1 MLSTQAVDTANIQ
14 LLAALMQEPLL
25 KPFVLVGGTAL
36 ALQLGHRRSQDID
49 LFSDGP
55 TPIDGEI
62 KEMLLTKYAMRADG
76 ALPRMR
82 AQEPDWDKAAIQGV
96 IGQVKTDVVNYGFAL
111 LRPAELYPGTQ
122 IRMASLEDLSAMK
135 LAGVVMSGER
145 LRDFVDVAA
154 LSEKMSLNQMRQA
167 YEDRYKVPS
176 SEVPRALAF
185 HGDID
190 HSMKP
195 EMKGY
200 NWKSITIRLDQMLRS
215 PNQLF
220 PPLVQQRLVMP
231 ELKLTGEAKS
241 DSASKAVKQKSP
253 VPKRRGPRLS

>member
-1 MLSTQAVDTANIQ
+1 MLPAQAVDTANLQ
-14 LLAALMQEPLL
+14 LLAQLMQEPLL

-36 ALQLGHRRSQDID
+36 ALHLGHRRSRDLD

-62 KEMLLTKYAMRADG
+62 KDLLISKYEMRADG
-76 ALPRMR
+76 ALQRMR
-82 AQEPDWDKAAIQGV
+82 AQEPEWDKAAIQGV
-96 IGQVKTDVVNYGFAL
+96 IGQVKTDVVNYGFPL
-111 LRPAELYPGTQ
+111 LRPAVLYPGSN

-154 LSEKMSLNQMRQA
+154 VSEKLTLNQMRQA
-167 YEDRYKVPS
+167 YEARFNTSS

-190 HSMKP
+190 FNMKP
-195 EMKGY
+195 EMQGY
-200 NWKSITIRLDQMLRS
+200 RWPAIATRLEQMQRS
-215 PNQLF
+215 PDRLF
-220 PPLVQQRLVMP
+220 PPIVAQRLVMP
-231 ELKLTGEAKS
+231 VLEQIRE
-241 DSASKAVKQKSP
+241 VNKQKAP
-253 VPKRRGPRLS
+253 EPKRRGPKL

>member
-62 KEMLLTKYAMRADG
+62 KEMLLTKYAMR
-76 ALPRMR
+76 
-82 AQEPDWDKAAIQGV
+82 DKAAIQGV

>member
-1 MLSTQAVDTANIQ
+1 
-14 LLAALMQEPLL
+14 MQEPLL

-36 ALQLGHRRSQDID
+36 ALHLGHRRSRDLD

-62 KEMLLTKYAMRADG
+62 KDLLLSKYEMRADG
-76 ALPRMR
+76 ALQRMR
-82 AQEPDWDKAAIQGV
+82 AQEPEWDKAAIQGV
-96 IGQVKTDVVNYGFAL
+96 IGQVKTDVVNYGFPL
-111 LRPAELYPGTQ
+111 IRPAVLYPGSN

-154 LSEKMSLNQMRQA
+154 LSEKLTLNQMRQA
-167 YEDRYKVPS
+167 YEGRFNTSS

-190 HSMKP
+190 FNMKP
-195 EMKGY
+195 EMQGY
-200 NWKSITIRLDQMLRS
+200 RWPAIATRLEQMQRS
-215 PNQLF
+215 PDRLF
-220 PPLVQQRLVMP
+220 PPIVAQRLVMP
-231 ELKLTGEAKS
+231 VLEQIRE
-241 DSASKAVKQKSP
+241 VNKQKAP
-253 VPKRRGPRLS
+253 EPKLRGPKL

>member
-1 MLSTQAVDTANIQ
+1 
-14 LLAALMQEPLL
+14 MQEPLL

-36 ALQLGHRRSQDID
+36 ALHLGHRRSRDLD

-62 KEMLLTKYAMRADG
+62 KDLLISKYEMRADG
-76 ALPRMR
+76 ALQRMR
-82 AQEPDWDKAAIQGV
+82 AQEPEWDKAAIQGV
-96 IGQVKTDVVNYGFAL
+96 IGQVKTDVVNYGFPL
-111 LRPAELYPGTQ
+111 IRPAVLYPGSN

-154 LSEKMSLNQMRQA
+154 LSEKLTLNQMRQA
-167 YEDRYKVPS
+167 YESRFNTSS

-190 HSMKP
+190 FNMKP
-195 EMKGY
+195 EMQGY
-200 NWKSITIRLDQMLRS
+200 RWPAIATRLEQMQRS
-215 PNQLF
+215 PDRLF
-220 PPLVQQRLVMP
+220 PPIVAQRLMMPVM
-231 ELKLTGEAKS
+231 EQMRE
-241 DSASKAVKQKSP
+241 VNKQKAP
-253 VPKRRGPRLS
+253 EPKRRGPKM

>member
-1 MLSTQAVDTANIQ
+1 MLPAQAVDTANLQ
-14 LLAALMQEPLL
+14 LLAQLMQEPLL

-36 ALQLGHRRSQDID
+36 ALHLGHRRSRDLD

-62 KEMLLTKYAMRADG
+62 KDLLISKYEMRADG
-76 ALPRMR
+76 ALQRMR
-82 AQEPDWDKAAIQGV
+82 AQEPEWDKAAIQGV
-96 IGQVKTDVVNYGFAL
+96 IGQVKTDVVNYGFPL
-111 LRPAELYPGTQ
+111 LRAAVLYPGSN

-154 LSEKMSLNQMRQA
+154 LSEKLTLNQMRQA
-167 YEDRYKVPS
+167 YEGRFNTSS

-190 HSMKP
+190 FNMKP
-195 EMKGY
+195 EMQGY
-200 NWKSITIRLDQMLRS
+200 RWPAIAKRLEHMQRS
-215 PNQLF
+215 PDRLF
-220 PPLVQQRLVMP
+220 PPIVAQRLVMP
-231 ELKLTGEAKS
+231 VLEQIRE
-241 DSASKAVKQKSP
+241 VNKQKAP
-253 VPKRRGPRLS
+253 EPKRRGPKL

>member
-1 MLSTQAVDTANIQ
+1 
-14 LLAALMQEPLL
+14 MQEPLL

-36 ALQLGHRRSQDID
+36 ALHLGHRRSRDLD

-62 KEMLLTKYAMRADG
+62 KDLLISKYEMRADG
-76 ALPRMR
+76 ALQRMR
-82 AQEPDWDKAAIQGV
+82 AQEPEWDKAAIQGV
-96 IGQVKTDVVNYGFAL
+96 IGQVKTDVVNYGFPL
-111 LRPAELYPGTQ
+111 LQPAVLYLGSN

-154 LSEKMSLNQMRQA
+154 LSEKLTLNQMRQA
-167 YEDRYKVPS
+167 YEGRFNTSS

-190 HSMKP
+190 FNMKP
-195 EMKGY
+195 EMQGY
-200 NWKSITIRLDQMLRS
+200 RWPAIATRLEQMQRS
-215 PNQLF
+215 PDRLF
-220 PPLVQQRLVMP
+220 PPIVEQRLVMP
-231 ELKLTGEAKS
+231 VMEQLRE
-241 DSASKAVKQKSP
+241 VNKQKAP
-253 VPKRRGPRLS
+253 EPKLRGPKL

>member
-1 MLSTQAVDTANIQ
+1 MLPAQAVDTANLQ
-14 LLAALMQEPLL
+14 LLAQLMQEPLL

-36 ALQLGHRRSQDID
+36 ALHLGHRRSRDLD

-62 KEMLLTKYAMRADG
+62 KDLLLSKYEMRADG
-76 ALPRMR
+76 ALQRMR
-82 AQEPDWDKAAIQGV
+82 AQEPEWDKAAIQGV
-96 IGQVKTDVVNYGFAL
+96 IGQVKTDVVNYGFPL
-111 LRPAELYPGTQ
+111 IRPAVLYPGSN

-154 LSEKMSLNQMRQA
+154 LSEKLTLNQMRQA
-167 YEDRYKVPS
+167 YEGRFNTSS

-190 HSMKP
+190 FNMKP
-195 EMKGY
+195 EMQGY
-200 NWKSITIRLDQMLRS
+200 RWPAIATRLEQMQRS
-215 PNQLF
+215 PDRLF
-220 PPLVQQRLVMP
+220 PPIMAQRLVMP
-231 ELKLTGEAKS
+231 VLEQIRE
-241 DSASKAVKQKSP
+241 VNKQKAP
-253 VPKRRGPRLS
+253 EPKLRGPKL